1 VVQTNIGHTYI
12 NQTLEAMGVEPG
24 RICIDHNLQLDKKK
38 NDDNVRKKTIEFKR
52 RRNQLHSRR
61 LSRNNKK
68 EQQEGKTYESNV
80 GLTLDKTSTLPS
92 TSEAPDVFDLS
103 SVSDKTFITYENT
116 VSLSLS
122 LYLDLHA
129 PTLFTMTTY

>member
-1 VVQTNIGHTYI
+1 
-12 NQTLEAMGVEPG
+12 M
-24 RICIDHNLQLDKKK
+24 
-38 NDDNVRKKTIEFKR
+38 
-52 RRNQLHSRR
+52 

-92 TSEAPDVFDLS
+92 TSEETEVFDLS

-116 VSLSLS
+116 VSEFTPRPTCPDIVYHDNIFYNIIVFDTETNATGRAAELCQLSAVDKS
-122 LYLDLHA
+122 D
-129 PTLFTMTTY
+129 PEEE